1 MLSLKRNCIEDK
13 KHFLIYWSEYN
24 DLNEDFHSFIIL
36 RAYPHKFYASTR
48 LNKIEVILE
57 SHAYTRKLRR
67 VSLPKSESRLL
78 IRKMDIPF
86 FLVKSKT
93 GLLIQMI
100 HNVRRCILWIV
111 SEMGYFRYT
120 IRRVSLLRIRKGRV
134 CGSFVWMKNN
144 LLLIYRFFS

>member
-13 KHFLIYWSEYN
+13 KHFLIYCSEYN

-100 HNVRRCILWIV
+100 HNGGAFFGSYPKRDTLDTR
-111 SEMGYFRYT
+111 SEEFLYYGSEKKDF
-120 IRRVSLLRIRKGRV
+120 VGR
-134 CGSFVWMKNN
+134 
-144 LLLIYRFFS
+144 LYRNE

>member
-13 KHFLIYWSEYN
+13 KHFLIYCSEYN

-36 RAYPHKFYASTR
+36 RAYLHKFYASTR

-93 GLLIQMI
+93 GLSIQMI
-100 HNVRRCILWIV
+100 HNGGAFFGSYPKWDTLDTR
-111 SEMGYFRYT
+111 SEEFLYYGSEKEES
-120 IRRVSLLRIRKGRV
+120 VGR
-134 CGSFVWMKNN
+134 
-144 LLLIYRFFS
+144 LYE

>member
-13 KHFLIYWSEYN
+13 KHFLIYCSEYN

-93 GLLIQMI
+93 GLLIKMI
-100 HNVRRCILWIV
+100 HNGGAFFGSYPKWDTLDTR
-111 SEMGYFRYT
+111 SEEFLYYGSEKEES
-120 IRRVSLLRIRKGRV
+120 VGR
-134 CGSFVWMKNN
+134 
-144 LLLIYRFFS
+144 LYE

>member
-13 KHFLIYWSEYN
+13 KHFLIYCSEYN

-100 HNVRRCILWIV
+100 HNGGAFFGSYPKWDTLDTR
-111 SEMGYFRYT
+111 SEEFLYYGSEKEES
-120 IRRVSLLRIRKGRV
+120 VGR
-134 CGSFVWMKNN
+134 
-144 LLLIYRFFS
+144 LYE

>member
-13 KHFLIYWSEYN
+13 KHFLIYCSEYN

-100 HNVRRCILWIV
+100 HNGGAFFGSYPKWDTLDTR
-111 SEMGYFRYT
+111 SEEFLYYGSEKEEY
-120 IRRVSLLRIRKGRV
+120 VGR
-134 CGSFVWMKNN
+134 
-144 LLLIYRFFS
+144 LYE

>member
-13 KHFLIYWSEYN
+13 KHFLIYCSEYN

-78 IRKMDIPF
+78 IRRMDIPF

-100 HNVRRCILWIV
+100 HNGGAFFGSYPKWDTLDTR
-111 SEMGYFRYT
+111 SEEFLYYGSEKEES
-120 IRRVSLLRIRKGRV
+120 VGR
-134 CGSFVWMKNN
+134 
-144 LLLIYRFFS
+144 LYE